1 MGWRSPRA
9 VDAGTEDG
17 RAMQYRAMQYPGRN
31 LTNEMQYA
39 AATKS
44 STTQP
49 MWTSSG
55 LGVFSKVEEG
65 SV

>member
-17 RAMQYRAMQYPGRN
+17 RAMQYPGRN

-65 SV
+65 SF